1 MPKILIRNLNNKVI
15 ITNDDSSSILNV
27 IHTAGIDWMHACGAK
42 GRCTTCKM
50 VVHSGLDG
58 LRPDSESEKKFR
70 ALGKL
75 KNNERLTCQNILKE
89 DIDISIAEANKF
101 PHMTYTD

>member
-15 ITNDDSSSILNV
+15 TTNDDSSSILNA

-50 VVHSGLDG
+50 VVHSGLDSLG
-58 LRPDSESEKKFR
+58 VDSEAESKFR

-75 KNNERLTCQNILKE
+75 KDNERLTCQNVLKGDLE
-89 DIDISIAEANKF
+89 ISIAEANKF
-101 PHMTYTD
+101 PHMEYTD